1 VFSLRKTNIL
11 SLVSRL
17 YIHPFVFKKRYT
29 MIVLGIDPGSR
40 VTGYALVTKKGGRF
54 QLIEAGVI
62 KTDTKKP
69 IPERLLQ
76 IQPETAGIE
85 TVFYHHSSEAI
96 VRLSQARGVALL
108 ACAQANLPSEDYNPS
123 TIKKTVGGHGKA
135 TKKEMVRLVSRLLGL
150 SKYLTS
156 DAADATAI
164 AITHLMHSSFKRK
177 FR

>member
-1 VFSLRKTNIL
+1 
-11 SLVSRL
+11 
-17 YIHPFVFKKRYT
+17 
-29 MIVLGIDPGSR
+29 MIVMGIDPGSR
-40 VTGYALVTKKGGRF
+40 VTGYALITKKGGRF

-62 KTDTKKP
+62 KTSTKKT
-69 IPERLLQ
+69 IPERLLEIHTGLQ
-76 IQPETAGIE
+76 EIISEHKPSTIGIE

-108 ACAQANLPSEDYNPS
+108 ACAQAGLPAEPYNPT
-123 TIKKTVGGHGKA
+123 TIKKSVGGHGKA

-150 SKYLTS
+150 QKDLTS

-177 FR
+177 LR